1 MLEWGASTFF
11 YKWSKT
17 FTSGFDHSCNSSVLM
32 EKDPLK
38 SEEEKKERE
47 REKREGGEGKERRK
61 EEESRREREGGWNGD
76 P

>member
-1 MLEWGASTFF
+1 MRLRVLEWGASAFF

-38 SEEEKKERE
+38 SVEEKKERE
-47 REKREGGEGKERRK
+47 REKREGGRGEGKKEGRR
-61 EEESRREREGGWNGD
+61 WNGD